1 MMPEIS
7 IIIPVYNAKL
17 FLNRCIDSVLSQS
30 FENFELLLIDD
41 GSNDGSEL
49 ICDGYVAIDSRISV
63 FHKSN
68 EGVSTARN
76 VGIKHSRG
84 KFVTFIDADDYVG
97 YDFLD
102 RLIVGR
108 EYDFVYG
115 NSYIVGSN
123 HPCVIEKEVK
133 LVINDEASFNPNFK
147 FIPLAKLSPWNK
159 LYRRQIIEDYH
170 LQFDESMYYGE
181 DTLFVLQYLF
191 YSQSIC
197 MRGIIPYYY
206 DDSSSNKYKKI
217 SHSYL
222 LNWLSQCINS
232 YETIFVKWNSSYEKA
247 LVLDA
252 VVSFQRNNY
261 YRILMSLIKD
271 DKINVCEKL
280 CIIDNMRVALI
291 PQRTAKFASKKE
303 RFVELSF
310 SFGFAW
316 ITYSLFKII
325 SYIKS

>member
-123 HPCVIEKEVK
+123 HPCVIEKE
-133 LVINDEASFNPNFK
+133 
-147 FIPLAKLSPWNK
+147 
-159 LYRRQIIEDYH
+159 
-170 LQFDESMYYGE
+170 
-181 DTLFVLQYLF
+181 
-191 YSQSIC
+191 
-197 MRGIIPYYY
+197 
-206 DDSSSNKYKKI
+206 
-217 SHSYL
+217 
-222 LNWLSQCINS
+222 
-232 YETIFVKWNSSYEKA
+232 EK
-247 LVLDA
+247 
-252 VVSFQRNNY
+252 
-261 YRILMSLIKD
+261 
-271 DKINVCEKL
+271 
-280 CIIDNMRVALI
+280 
-291 PQRTAKFASKKE
+291 
-303 RFVELSF
+303 
-310 SFGFAW
+310 
-316 ITYSLFKII
+316 
-325 SYIKS
+325 